1 MKYQLIKDLT
11 IKTGAGEML
20 LKEGQVISLSDDKA
34 SQLIQAGY
42 AVLSDAYEE
51 RAAIMEFD
59 GGLDRAEAEK
69 LSWCREICMLTKG
82 QAVLCEKNQPCPK
95 YQ

>member
-1 MKYQLIKDLT
+1 MNLMEKYLRKMKAPET
-11 IKTGAGEML
+11 
-20 LKEGQVISLSDDKA
+20 A
-34 SQLIQAGY
+34 SCNLEDRY
-42 AVLSDAYEE
+42 AFEE

-69 LSWCREICMLTKG
+69 QAWCREVCMLTKG